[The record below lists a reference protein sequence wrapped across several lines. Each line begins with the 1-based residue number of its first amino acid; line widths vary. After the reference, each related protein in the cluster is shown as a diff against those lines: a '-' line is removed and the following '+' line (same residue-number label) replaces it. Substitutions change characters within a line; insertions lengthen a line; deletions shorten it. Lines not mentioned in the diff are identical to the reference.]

1 MFKLIRIASFLMFV
15 NIFLAGCV
23 YQSAK
28 GYKMMTWPYEQTVAQ
43 NPNTGVFETKTA
55 MNLKALRTGTSL
67 AATLALQNPWAAV
80 AGAMPEAVD
89 ATAEIA
95 KASVGAQDTV
105 TKGTYST
112 QSLGS
117 PVVVGKPMPVPPPTQ
132 SNNSY

>member
-1 MFKLIRIASFLMFV
+1 
-15 NIFLAGCV
+15 
-23 YQSAK
+23 
-28 GYKMMTWPYEQTVAQ
+28 MMTWPYEQTVAQ